1 METLIPVIKQ
11 RRCEW
16 EIPHIDAPARLLE
29 QKQEEER
36 IRILCDGTTPQGREI
51 LRKIIF
57 RAERMMQDETCS
69 DPQILTTLGKE
80 LKLYEI
86 LQEEFLLLLSRMWQ
100 VDLAKMRKLP
110 LNGIAGLLLL
120 RLKLER
126 TIRIAKSRK

>member
-1 METLIPVIKQ
+1 
-11 RRCEW
+11 
-16 EIPHIDAPARLLE
+16 
-29 QKQEEER
+29 
-36 IRILCDGTTPQGREI
+36 
-51 LRKIIF
+51 
-57 RAERMMQDETCS
+57 MMQDETCS